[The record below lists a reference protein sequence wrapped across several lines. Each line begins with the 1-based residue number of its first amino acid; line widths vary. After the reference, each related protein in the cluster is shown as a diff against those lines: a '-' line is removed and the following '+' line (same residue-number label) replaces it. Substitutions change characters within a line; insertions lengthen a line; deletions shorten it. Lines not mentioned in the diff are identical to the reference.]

1 MCALCVCVCARA
13 RVRVQRLGG
22 RHAVLGRDLGNELVL
37 EQRGAAVPRL
47 EGVGAL
53 RGEIHM

>member
-1 MCALCVCVCARA
+1 MCALCVCARA